1 MIACV
6 GGVWA
11 DQLIHWRRYRHQ
23 WLTFPLLALVTA
35 VFAILGLVPLM
46 NNFAHIAGF
55 VAGFLA
61 CSIALL
67 NRRVSFLSVPVI
79 HALTI
84 TVEYGQLCNQT
95 CACCISSALTCSYCC
110 CYLVLCAA
118 ASKKACNLVCSGS
131 FSPKAMASMTP
142 WQYLDSSKKPVLM

>member
-1 MIACV
+1 MVASA

-11 DQLIHWRRYRHQ
+11 DQLIHWRRYRHH
-23 WLTFPLLALVTA
+23 WLTLPLLALVTA

-67 NRRVSFLSVPVI
+67 NRRVSSLSQSSPAMFPRRSMGRCANKHVFAAQNLAAFPV
-79 HALTI
+79 
-84 TVEYGQLCNQT
+84 Y
-95 CACCISSALTCSYCC
+95 
-110 CYLVLCAA
+110 
-118 ASKKACNLVCSGS
+118 
-131 FSPKAMASMTP
+131 
-142 WQYLDSSKKPVLM
+142 

>member
-1 MIACV
+1 MVASS

-11 DQLIHWRRYRHQ
+11 DQLIHWRRYQHH

-35 VFAILGLVPLM
+35 VFAILGLLPLM

-67 NRRVSFLSVPVI
+67 NRRVSIVVSSLP
-79 HALTI
+79 
-84 TVEYGQLCNQT
+84 LCLVVLP
-95 CACCISSALTCSYCC
+95 SFDMV
-110 CYLVLCAA
+110 LVLLYGMPGQFAVWLRWQSESYWFQEIQHGICAFD
-118 ASKKACNLVCSGS
+118 SQNSQ
-131 FSPKAMASMTP
+131 P
-142 WQYLDSSKKPVLM
+142 YLGCPQCPANHNMRS

>member
-1 MIACV
+1 MLACKRYLLKLTAACT

-11 DQLIHWRRYRHQ
+11 DQLIHWKRYRHH

-35 VFAILGLVPLM
+35 VLAILGLVPLM

-67 NRRVSFLSVPVI
+67 NRRVSL
-79 HALTI
+79 A
-84 TVEYGQLCNQT
+84 G
-95 CACCISSALTCSYCC
+95 SSNA
-110 CYLVLCAA
+110 
-118 ASKKACNLVCSGS
+118 KR
-131 FSPKAMASMTP
+131 F
-142 WQYLDSSKKPVLM
+142 